1 MNSMNYSIQEKIRKQ
16 IEKAFRDDEYP
27 QKEEL
32 SRFKYYQGIVCLESQ
47 YVEEFLHCLDW
58 RDLTLNSL
66 VDSYKGD
73 FTALHNFL
81 TDKALRYYLPA
92 FLVIILESYEE
103 CDLLADNIISVLAN
117 GREPSHGIENPLN
130 FLSLD
135 DVKIEATLDFL
146 NYINESH
153 GQDFEEEINLAITN
167 LQNLK
172 TDKKEGR
179 SNVS

>member
-16 IEKAFRDDEYP
+16 IEKAFHDDEYP

-32 SRFKYYQGIVCLESQ
+32 SRFKYYQGITCLESQ
-47 YVEEFLHCLDW
+47 YVDEFLYRLDW
-58 RDLTLNSL
+58 RDLTLDSL
-66 VDSYKGD
+66 VNSYKGD

-81 TDKALRYYLPA
+81 TDQAFRYYLPA

-103 CDLLADNIISVLAN
+103 SDLLADNIVSVLAN
-117 GREPSHGIENPLN
+117 GRESSHSIENPLN

-135 DVKIEATLDFL
+135 DVQIKATLDFL

-153 GQDFEEEINLAITN
+153 GQDFEEEINLAIKN
-167 LQNLK
+167 LQHLK
-172 TDKKEGR
+172 TDKEEGH
-179 SNVS
+179 SNVL